1 MKEWMEP
8 INSELPLAKAFNRII
23 SDLELLRIMTNPR
36 IFSDSTDKEAPFRM
50 QNYYLTVL
58 WERWLHGVFNRL
70 VEWANTISSYFDE
83 YNGSWE
89 YYALSHRLDF
99 IKEYGS
105 DDEDDYNPDDT
116 IKTTS
121 ITHEQLKYHII
132 FYDLYHDCVDI
143 VQDAKP
149 DDLYPMISTLDA
161 KSRFSVIDIF
171 QKATNQ
177 PITSY
182 ILDKEG
188 HLRPMTFADKELI
201 KVTEMVTAMDNG
213 QLIYTIAQI
222 MESLTFELE
231 TIAKSDRAFSD
242 NHYVLN
248 AILNDATSILNLRLD
263 KTRFYQSTT
272 SKSTKRP
279 AIMTSNYGRRKE
291 RKSDN

>member
-8 INSELPLAKAFNRII
+8 INSEQLLAKAFNRII

-50 QNYYLTVL
+50 HNYYLTIL

-89 YYALSHRLDF
+89 YCALSQRLEF

-116 IKTTS
+116 IKTTG
-121 ITHEQLKYHII
+121 ITHEQLKYHTI
-132 FYDLYHDCVDI
+132 FRDLYHDCVDI

-161 KSRFSVIDIF
+161 KSRFSVIDVL
-171 QKATNQ
+171 QKSTGQ
-177 PITSY
+177 QVTSY
-182 ILDKEG
+182 ILEKNG
-188 HLRPMTFADKELI
+188 HIRPATFADKELI
-201 KVTEMVTAMDNG
+201 KVSEMVKAMDNS
-213 QLIYTIAQI
+213 QLVYTIAQI
-222 MESLTFELE
+222 MESLTKEIE
-231 TIAKSDRAFSD
+231 SIAKSEMAFYD
-242 NHYVLN
+242 NHAILN
-248 AILNDATSILNLRLD
+248 AILNDASSILHHNLD
-263 KTRFYQSTT
+263 KTRFFQS
-272 SKSTKRP
+272 SKPES
-279 AIMTSNYGRRKE
+279 AITPVTIKAN
-291 RKSDN
+291 